1 MATKKFVCKVCGYV
15 HEGAA
20 APEVCPVCQAP
31 RSEFEEQK
39 EAGKQ
44 GWLHNTNS
52 NTYIIVYSV
61 VMVVIVAAVLA
72 VASLSLQKRQ
82 AENELREK
90 KSNILQSLGYDPEN
104 GAAAFEAALNAFDS
118 QMKSYVVDAEGKKNE
133 VEAAEAFSMIATN
146 KDMRDNYDAGRMVLF
161 QAEDGRVVIP
171 LVGMGLWGDIWGY
184 VALDDDFDTVS
195 GIVMAHKGETPGLG
209 AEIATPGFQQRF
221 VGKKLFRDGE
231 FVSITLRKG
240 GAKEPEH
247 EVDAITGGTKTS
259 DGVTAM
265 LRDCLE
271 AYLPFFLA
279 QQGEA
284 SRPLALPGAFGEEG
298 PACNEVSNMQNVNEN
313 HE

>member
-1 MATKKFVCKVCGYV
+1 MATKKFVCKVCGHV
-15 HEGAA
+15 HEGAT

-31 RSEFEEQK
+31 RSEFAEQK
-39 EAGKQ
+39 AAGKQ

-72 VASLSLQKRQ
+72 LASLSLQKRQ

-104 GAAAFEAALNAFDS
+104 GAAEFEAALDGFDT
-118 QMKSYVVDAEGKKNE
+118 QMKSYVVNE
-133 VEAAEAFSMIATN
+133 QGEKSEVDAAEAFSMIATN
-146 KDMRDNYDAGRMVLF
+146 KDLRDGYDAGRLVLF

-184 VALDDDFDTVS
+184 VALANDFDTVS

-231 FVSITLRKG
+231 FVSIALRKG

-259 DGVTAM
+259 DGVKAM
-265 LRDCLE
+265 LHDCLK

-279 QQGEA
+279 QKGPEA
-284 SRPLALPGAFGEEG
+284 RPLALPRAFGEEG
-298 PACNEVSNMQNVNEN
+298 AASQEVFNMQNVNES

>member
-1 MATKKFVCKVCGYV
+1 MATKKFVCKACGHV

-20 APEVCPVCQAP
+20 APEVCPVCKAP
-31 RSEFEEQK
+31 RAEFAEQK
-39 EAGKQ
+39 AAGKQ
-44 GWLHNTNS
+44 GWMHNTNS
-52 NTYIIVYSV
+52 NTYIIIYSV
-61 VMVVIVAAVLA
+61 VMVVIVATVLA

-90 KSNILQSLGYDPEN
+90 KSNILQSLGYDPATGGTE
-104 GAAAFEAALNAFDS
+104 FEAALNGFDT
-118 QMKSYVVDAEGKKNE
+118 QMKSYVIDSEGAGSE
-133 VEAAEAFSMIATN
+133 VSASEAFSMIATN
-146 KDMRDNYDAGRMVLF
+146 KDMRDNYDAGRLVLF
-161 QAEDGRVVIP
+161 QAADGRVGLP

-184 VALDDDFDTVS
+184 VALANDFDTVS

-231 FVSITLRKG
+231 FVSIALRKG

-265 LRDCLE
+265 LRDCLK
-271 AYLPFFLA
+271 AYLPFFRA
-279 QQGEA
+279 QSGAAVQPA
-284 SRPLALPGAFGEEG
+284 ALPEAFGEE
-298 PACNEVSNMQNVNEN
+298 AAQNEVSNLQNVNEN